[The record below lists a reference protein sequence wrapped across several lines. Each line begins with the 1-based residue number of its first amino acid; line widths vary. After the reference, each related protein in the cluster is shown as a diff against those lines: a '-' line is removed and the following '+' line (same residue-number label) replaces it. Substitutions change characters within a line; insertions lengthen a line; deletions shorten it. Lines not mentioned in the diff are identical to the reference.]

1 MCGVGV
7 WWPNKRKGSC
17 LVFLRQ
23 KFQLRWS
30 VLVSWLML
38 DRCSRKVKDRRS
50 WIPLATW
57 FLSQRKRD
65 HMILLAYVNQVRC
78 LLLLLKIS
86 NSPKKHGPRL
96 LLSWQSCSDILL
108 CSLVTHMLIPFFFAK
123 QVNSHTYTHW
133 YFFANTSVDMCFVK
147 RE

>member
-1 MCGVGV
+1 
-7 WWPNKRKGSC
+7 
-17 LVFLRQ
+17 
-23 KFQLRWS
+23 
-30 VLVSWLML
+30 ML

-108 CSLVTHMLIPFFFAK
+108 CSLVTHMLILFFLPNK
-123 QVNSHTYTHW
+123 WTVTHTHTGIFCEHVRRRV
-133 YFFANTSVDMCFVK
+133 F
-147 RE
+147 R

>member
-1 MCGVGV
+1 
-7 WWPNKRKGSC
+7 
-17 LVFLRQ
+17 
-23 KFQLRWS
+23 
-30 VLVSWLML
+30 ML

-86 NSPKKHGPRL
+86 NSPKKHGHRL

-108 CSLVTHMLIPFFFAK
+108 CSLVTHMLILFFFAK

-133 YFFANTSVDMCFVK
+133 YFFCEHVRPHVF
-147 RE
+147 R